1 MDKNPRREKF
11 FATATQLMSEMGYK
25 AMTMRELATRL
36 GCDKSN
42 IYNYTRSKQELL
54 DILLFEIADKFHSG
68 ISEIEDSSYDTI
80 EKLKAIIRLHIRLT
94 FENPDKLHIHVN
106 DWKFLDEDRK
116 KIFVK
121 RRESYEKKIEKI
133 VKLGIN
139 EGTIRTGDI
148 SFYKNCILSSLRW
161 LYTSD
166 LPRKKNMNPVEVEK
180 DITEFI
186 FKGLVTQPT

>member
-1 MDKNPRREKF
+1 MDKNPRKERF
-11 FATATQLMSEMGYK
+11 FSTATQLMSEMGYK

-54 DILLFEIADKFHSG
+54 DIILFEIADKFHKG
-68 ISEIEDSSYDTI
+68 ISEIEDSSYSAI
-80 EKLKAIIRLHIRLT
+80 EKLKAVIRLHINLT

-106 DWKFLDEDRK
+106 DWKFLEDERK
-116 KIFVK
+116 KIFIK
-121 RRESYEKKIEKI
+121 RRKSYEKKIEKI
-133 VKLGIN
+133 VEFGIK
-139 EGTIRTGDI
+139 EGSIRAGKN

-166 LPRKKNMNPVEVEK
+166 IPSKKNMNPIEMEK
-180 DITEFI
+180 NITEFI
-186 FKGLVTQPT
+186 LNGIKS